1 MSIPHNSTHTNQVIT
16 YLRNGVSPI
25 EISRALGITPG
36 AVTQLM
42 QSPEIAS
49 ELNKIQAEQQARSSA
64 IDARYDALEE
74 KLLGQLEKTV
84 PLLMRPMEITKVLSQ
99 INAAK
104 RRGVAH
110 AINSGPAQV
119 LQLNIPISL
128 QSKFIVNSANQV
140 IQAGEQTLVTMQSGN
155 IAGLASSTLS
165 QLAGPIPVDPP
176 QTIEANHDIITNS
189 PEIEEEDEF
198 GFTHKR

>member
-1 MSIPHNSTHTNQVIT
+1 MSIPHNSTHANQVIS
-16 YLRNGVSPI
+16 YLKNGVSPI

-42 QSPEIAS
+42 QSPEVS
-49 ELNKIQAEQQARSSA
+49 EVVNKIQAEQQARSSA
-64 IDARYDALEE
+64 LDKRYDDLEE

-104 RRGVAH
+104 RRGAVH
-110 AINSGPAQV
+110 AISSGPAQV

-128 QSKFIVNSANQV
+128 QSKFIVNAANQV
-140 IQAGEQTLVTMQSGN
+140 VQAGEQTLVTMQSSN
-155 IAGLASSTLS
+155 IPGLAQTMVALP
-165 QLAGPIPVDPP
+165 GPVETVAIP
-176 QTIEANHDIITNS
+176 QTIEANHDVIINN

>member
-1 MSIPHNSTHTNQVIT
+1 MSIPHNSTHTNQVIS
-16 YLRNGVSPI
+16 YLRNGVTPI

-42 QSPEIAS
+42 QSPEVAS
-49 ELNKIQAEQQARSSA
+49 ELSKIQAEQQARSSA

-104 RRGVAH
+104 RRGAVN
-110 AINSGPAQV
+110 AISSGPAQV

-128 QSKFIVNSANQV
+128 QSRFIVNAANQV
-140 IQAGEQTLVTMQSGN
+140 VQAGEQTLVTMQSSN
-155 IAGLASSTLS
+155 IPGLAQTMVSLP
-165 QLAGPIPVDPP
+165 GPVETVAIP
-176 QTIEANHDIITNS
+176 QTVEANHDVIINN

>member
-1 MSIPHNSTHTNQVIT
+1 MSIPHNSTHANQVIS
-16 YLRNGVSPI
+16 YLKNGVSPI

-36 AVTQLM
+36 AITQLM
-42 QSPEIAS
+42 QSPEVS
-49 ELNKIQAEQQARSSA
+49 EVVNKIQAEQQARSA
-64 IDARYDALEE
+64 ALDKRYDALEE
-74 KLLGQLEKTV
+74 KLLTQLEKTV

-104 RRGVAH
+104 RRGAVH
-110 AINSGPAQV
+110 AISSGPAQV

-128 QSKFIVNSANQV
+128 QSRFIVNAANQV
-140 IQAGEQTLVTMQSGN
+140 VQAGEQTLVTMQSSN
-155 IAGLASSTLS
+155 IPGLAQTMVSLP
-165 QLAGPIPVDPP
+165 GPVETVAIP
-176 QTIEANHDIITNS
+176 QTVEANHDVIINN